1 MKELTFNIFAD
12 DIEMEGEEIRGIFN
26 NYYYA
31 DTNRFIT
38 NSDFIFELNK
48 ESEKIIENLRKYKN
62 INDVIKNINEND
74 YFVYIENG
82 YIILEWNCHF
92 ISAYGKYKWK
102 INKINFG
109 AEHI

>member
-1 MKELTFNIFAD
+1 MKELMFNIFAD
-12 DIEMEGEEIRGIFN
+12 DIEMEGEEINGIFS
-26 NYYYA
+26 NYYYTN
-31 DTNRFIT
+31 TNRFIT

-48 ESEKIIENLRKYKN
+48 ESEKIIENLSKHKN
-62 INDVIKNINEND
+62 INDVIKNINKND